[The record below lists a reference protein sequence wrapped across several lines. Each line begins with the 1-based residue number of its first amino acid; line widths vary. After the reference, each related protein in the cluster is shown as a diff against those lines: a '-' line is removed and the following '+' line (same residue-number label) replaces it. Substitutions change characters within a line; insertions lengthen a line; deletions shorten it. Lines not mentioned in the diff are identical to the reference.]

1 MYTKRYKSAAI
12 WGKLRVC
19 RYLMGNDNL
28 RAVVPH
34 SVLLTPAN
42 LTMMTEAH
50 EAVYVKPDIGSMGIG
65 IHKLVRTADGFMLY
79 STQWRKQVKREAKDV
94 REAYRLLRRRGAGRM
109 LIQEAVAIDHI
120 GDQPYD
126 IRAMVQRRPDG
137 PWTCTGFMAKIGG
150 SGSIVTNYYQG
161 GQIWTLERL
170 HREKGYDADK
180 SRMLTEQLTA
190 KALETAHLLS
200 GKKQG
205 MREMGIDF
213 AFDQNGGLWVLEVNS
228 NHPQF
233 HPLKKLDPLAYQRM
247 MTFARSYGRYDA
259 Q

>member
-19 RYLMGNDNL
+19 RYLTGNESL
-28 RAVVPH
+28 RASVPH
-34 SVLLTPAN
+34 SKLLTPAN
-42 LTMMTEAH
+42 LAAMAEAH
-50 EAVYVKPDIGSMGIG
+50 DAIYVKPDIGSMGIG
-65 IHKLVRTADGFMLY
+65 IHKLVRTANGFMLH
-79 STQWRKQVKREAKDV
+79 STQWRRQVKREAKDV
-94 REAYRLLRRRGAGRM
+94 KEAYRLLRGHGAGRM
-109 LIQEAVAIDHI
+109 LIQAAIAIDHVD
-120 GDQPYD
+120 DQPYD
-126 IRAMVQRRPDG
+126 IRVMVQRRPGG

-170 HREKGYDADK
+170 LREKGYDADK
-180 SRMLTEQLTA
+180 SRTLTEQLTV
-190 KALETAHLLS
+190 KALETAHWLS

-213 AFDQNGGLWVLEVNS
+213 AYDRDGKLWVLEVNS

-233 HPLKKLDPLAYQRM
+233 HPLKKLDRAAYQRM
-247 MTFARSYGRYDA
+247 MSFARAYGRYDA

>member
-1 MYTKRYKSAAI
+1 MYTKRYRSAAI

-19 RYLMGNDNL
+19 RYLTGSETL

-34 SVLLTPAN
+34 SLLLTPAN
-42 LTMMTEAH
+42 LASMTEMH
-50 EAVYVKPDIGSMGIG
+50 DAVYVKPDIGSMGIG
-65 IHKLVRTADGFMLY
+65 IHKLVRTTNGFMLH
-79 STQWRKQVKREAKDV
+79 STQWRRQVKREAKDV
-94 REAYRLLRRRGAGRM
+94 KDAYRLLRKLSKGRM
-109 LIQEAVAIDHI
+109 LIQEAIAIDHV

-126 IRAMVQRRPDG
+126 IRAMVQRKPGG

-161 GQIWTLERL
+161 GQIWTLEQL
-170 HREKGYDADK
+170 LREKGYDAVK
-180 SRMLTEQLTA
+180 CRTLTEELTA
-190 KALETAHLLS
+190 KALDTAQWLS

-213 AFDQNGGLWVLEVNS
+213 AFDREGRLWVLEVNS

-233 HPLKKLDPLAYQRM
+233 HPLRKLDPAAYQRM
-247 MTFARSYGRYDA
+247 MSFARAYGRHDA